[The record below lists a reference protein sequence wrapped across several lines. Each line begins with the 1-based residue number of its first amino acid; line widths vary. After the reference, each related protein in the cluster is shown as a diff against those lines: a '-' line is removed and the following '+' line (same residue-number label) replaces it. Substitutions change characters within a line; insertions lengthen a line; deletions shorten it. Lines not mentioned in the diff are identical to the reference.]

1 MVSISTYQKCGQHN
15 RNMVNVPEILS
26 TYQKYGQCTRNMVN
40 ILQMKKEKLK
50 YLNKKIREGLASE
63 KEKEEEE
70 KEIVEG
76 NKNSESKVGT
86 QSHIGSDN
94 NWTTEISFI
103 TPCFVLHNSRA
114 NWGKRKSLGNY
125 FLSKLL
131 VFAFIEDLLFG
142 TFLLRM
148 RICLR
153 IVFNGTLEHIVDLF
167 IFHVQLCLIVKD
179 VEKVK
184 INQCLTN

>member
-1 MVSISTYQKCGQHN
+1 
-15 RNMVNVPEILS
+15 MVNIPELWS
-26 TYQKYGQCTRNMVN
+26 TCQRYGRHTRNMVN

-50 YLNKKIREGLASE
+50 YLSKKIREGLESE

-70 KEIVEG
+70 KEIGEG
-76 NKNSESKVGT
+76 NKKSKSKVGT
-86 QSHIGSDN
+86 HIGSDN

-153 IVFNGTLEHIVDLF
+153 IVFNGTLEHIVDIF
-167 IFHVQLCLIVKD
+167 IFHVQLCLTVKD
-179 VEKVK
+179 VEKIK
-184 INQCLTN
+184 INQCMIN

>member
-1 MVSISTYQKCGQHN
+1 MVEK
-15 RNMVNVPEILS
+15 RVNKFGRGLLPPLFGRCPKE
-26 TYQKYGQCTRNMVN
+26 N
-40 ILQMKKEKLK
+40 IFFTGWLPLESEKVKEKG
-50 YLNKKIREGLASE
+50 NKKS
-63 KEKEEEE
+63 K
-70 KEIVEG
+70 
-76 NKNSESKVGT
+76 SKVGT
-86 QSHIGSDN
+86 HIGSDN

-153 IVFNGTLEHIVDLF
+153 IVFNGTLEHIVDIF
-167 IFHVQLCLIVKD
+167 IFHVQLCLTVKD
-179 VEKVK
+179 VEKIK
-184 INQCLTN
+184 INQCMTN

>member
-1 MVSISTYQKCGQHN
+1 MVKIPELWSKYQ
-15 RNMVNVPEILS
+15 R
-26 TYQKYGQCTRNMVN
+26 YGRHTRNMVN

-50 YLNKKIREGLASE
+50 YLNKKIREGLESE

-70 KEIVEG
+70 KEIGEG
-76 NKNSESKVGT
+76 NKKSKSKVGT
-86 QSHIGSDN
+86 HIGSDN

-153 IVFNGTLEHIVDLF
+153 IVFNGTLEHIVDIF

-184 INQCLTN
+184 INQCMTN